1 MPSVTCPA
9 CSTAQ
14 AVEPGAGG
22 YACASCG
29 RSWVFVACDTCGSR
43 FHSRPDSTGWT
54 CPNCGTPHGTAAQ
67 HGPGVTPTAAATAAP
82 PSLAM
87 KGDDLDEANGN
98 PWVDHKRRSIPRILH
113 RPTPCRGEP
122 TEAASHPGVFVAG
135 GAVLVVLVAVFLFT
149 RERLQPD
156 DLPPAGAAVA
166 KEQVCTDVR
175 QLQTLRTDALG
186 RAQDDLKAEA
196 KQLQSAGDA
205 ATAKKVKKLVAAVGD
220 YRVALEEQQDTTEA
234 SEAMGTASRRA
245 RLLMRSCRGRSV

>member
-67 HGPGVTPTAAATAAP
+67 RAPGVTPTAAATAAP
-82 PSLAM
+82 PSLAI
-87 KGDDLDEANGN
+87 KGDDLDEAEREPLGGPQTPFDTSDPASAYPMPRRADRGGIP
-98 PWVDHKRRSIPRILH
+98 PW
-113 RPTPCRGEP
+113 
-122 TEAASHPGVFVAG
+122 VFVAG

-149 RERLQPD
+149 RGGEEPD
-156 DLPPAGAAVA
+156 ALPPAGAAAA

-186 RAQDDLKAEA
+186 RAQDDLKADA
-196 KQLQSAGDA
+196 KELQSAGDA

-220 YRVALEEQQDTTEA
+220 YRVALEEQQDTTKA
-234 SEAMGTASRRA
+234 SEAMGTAIDA
-245 RLLMRSCRGRSV
+245 LDC